1 MRGGNL
7 LDRKIGIIANSK
19 ELKETIERFYAEDIK
34 KGKIIMDILDPERI
48 NEQGAELE
56 RKGAKAIIARSGGYH
71 YTLGKVSVPVINL
84 KIYTQDVL
92 YAIMVAKKYNKKLIL
107 VLSDYDE
114 FDYSEWKNLVGS
126 ELIMEKYY
134 KADEIEGVVSKYKD
148 IHDEIVIIG
157 GGFPCAFAESFN
169 MDYVNIISREE
180 TVRDIVSRAWQ
191 IVDNIYEHKFN
202 NSILRNVLD
211 HVHDAIVTVDK
222 KGNIIFFNERAE
234 ELFKKKKSSI
244 IYHKLKKSFPELSFI
259 CDALTHNKRITDE
272 IIHIRDVIA
281 TANISPIS
289 VDGQVEGVLCTFQDI
304 TQLQWLEKKIRF
316 ELNKKG
322 LTAKHNF
329 SDILTNNTTMKKT
342 LERAI
347 KIGKSDSNAIIYGE
361 SGTGKELISQSI
373 HNISKRKD
381 APFVAV
387 NCAALT
393 ESLLESE
400 LFGYEEGAFT
410 GARKGGKPGLFELA
424 HGGTILLDEINSI
437 SINLQTKL
445 LRVLEEKEVMRIGSD
460 YVIPLDVRIL
470 AAANENL
477 KDKILK
483 GSFRSDLFYRL
494 SVLSLNIPPLRKR
507 KDDIILMFEHFLSV
521 FEEKEY
527 IREIDNNLKM
537 QLINYSWPGNVRE
550 VKNVAERYVLL
561 GELGIEEIIKDTHN
575 PIEQYKEE
583 SYAFENK
590 TGDFSLDLKEIN
602 NFVELKVIDM
612 LEKQGMSKNDIAK
625 VLGIS
630 RSTLWNK
637 TNKGD
642 VS

>member
-1 MRGGNL
+1 MS
-7 LDRKIGIIANSK
+7 RKIGIIANSK
-19 ELKETIERFYAEDIK
+19 ELKETIERYYAEDIK
-34 KGKIIMDILDPERI
+34 KGYILVDILDSERI

-92 YAIMVAKKYNKKLIL
+92 YAIMVAEKYNKKLVL
-107 VLSDYDE
+107 VLSGYDE
-114 FDYSEWKNLVGS
+114 FDYSEWKNLIRS
-126 ELIMEKYY
+126 ELIMEVYY
-134 KADEIEGVVSKYKD
+134 KVEEIEGVISKYKAVND
-148 IHDEIVIIG
+148 QVVIIG
-157 GGFPCAFAESFN
+157 GGIPCSYAKSFN

-191 IVDNIYEHKFN
+191 IVDNIYEQRFN

-211 HVHDAIVTVDK
+211 HVHDAVVAVDK
-222 KGNIIFFNERAE
+222 EGKIIFFNERAE

-244 IYHKLKKSFPELSFI
+244 IFSKIQKSFPELSFI
-259 CDALTHNKRITDE
+259 YDALENNKKLTDE
-272 IIHIRDVIA
+272 IVHVKDVTA
-281 TANISPIS
+281 TANISPIG
-289 VDGQVEGVLCTFQDI
+289 VDGQIEGVLCTFQDI
-304 TQLQWLEKKIRF
+304 TQLQGLEKKIRF

-329 SDILTNNTTMKKT
+329 CDILTDNHLMKKA
-342 LERAI
+342 LEKAI
-347 KIGKSDSNAIIYGE
+347 MIGKSDSNAIIYGE

-373 HNISKRKD
+373 HNISKRKE

-477 KDKILK
+477 KDKILE

-494 SVLSLNIPPLRKR
+494 SVLTLNIPPLRKR
-507 KDDIILMFEHFLSV
+507 KDDIILLFKHFLSI
-521 FEEKEY
+521 FAEEGY
-527 IREIDNNLKM
+527 VPEINNSLKKH
-537 QLINYSWPGNVRE
+537 LINYSWPGNVRE
-550 VKNVAERYVLL
+550 LKNVAERYVLL
-561 GELGIEEIIKDTHN
+561 GELGIEEEKITDFNNQKNQI
-575 PIEQYKEE
+575 KEE
-583 SYAFENK
+583 SNDEVF
-590 TGDFSLDLKEIN
+590 DFSLDLKEIN
-602 NFVELKVIDM
+602 NFVEQKVIDM

-630 RSTLWNK
+630 RATLWNK
-637 TNKGD
+637 TKKED
-642 VS
+642 MS

>member
-1 MRGGNL
+1 M
-7 LDRKIGIIANSK
+7 DRKIGIIANSK

-34 KGKIIMDILDPERI
+34 NGNIIMDILDPERI
-48 NEQGAELE
+48 GEQGAELE
-56 RKGAKAIIARSGGYH
+56 RKRAKAIIARSGGYH

-92 YAIMVAKKYNKKLIL
+92 YAIMVAEKYNKKLIL
-107 VLSDYDE
+107 VLSNYDE
-114 FDYSEWKNLVGS
+114 FDYSEWKNLIRS
-126 ELIMEKYY
+126 EIIMEKYY
-134 KADEIEGVVSKYKD
+134 SAEEIEGVVSKYKD
-148 IHDEIVIIG
+148 VYNEIVIIG
-157 GGFPCAFAESFN
+157 GGFPCSFAESFN

-202 NSILRNVLD
+202 NSLLTNVLD
-211 HVHDAIVTVDK
+211 HVHDAVVTIDK
-222 KGNIIFFNERAE
+222 IGNIIFFNERAE
-234 ELFKKKKSSI
+234 ELFKKKKRSI
-244 IYHKLKKSFPELSFI
+244 IYTNLKKSFPELSFI
-259 CDALTHNKRITDE
+259 CDALTKNKGITDE
-272 IIHIRDVIA
+272 IVHIRDVVA
-281 TANISPIS
+281 TANISPIG
-289 VDGQVEGVLCTFQDI
+289 VDGQIEGVLCTFQDI
-304 TQLQWLEKKIRF
+304 TQLQGLEKKIRF

-322 LTAKHNF
+322 LTARHNF
-329 SDILTNNTTMKKT
+329 GDFLTNNHQMKNV
-342 LERAI
+342 LEKAN
-347 KIGKSDSNAIIYGE
+347 KIGHSDSNAIIYGE

-445 LRVLEEKEVMRIGSD
+445 LRVLEEKEIMRIGSD

-477 KDKILK
+477 KDKILE

-494 SVLSLNIPPLRKR
+494 SVLSLNIPPLRNR
-507 KDDIILMFEHFLSV
+507 KDDIILLFRYFLSV
-521 FEEKEY
+521 FKEEGNIPEINDSLKE
-527 IREIDNNLKM
+527 
-537 QLINYSWPGNVRE
+537 QLLNYSWPGNVRE

-561 GELGIEEIIKDTHN
+561 GELGIEEGEKDTWN
-575 PIEQYKEE
+575 LNDRCEE
-583 SYAFENK
+583 NRANESESV
-590 TGDFSLDLKEIN
+590 DFSLDLKEIN

-637 TNKGD
+637 INKGD
-642 VS
+642 MS